1 MFNLFWSWRKFIL
14 YENIWVVFESIF
26 VLNIKL
32 QGLIKALLDENFAK
46 DTEFAMKEPILFGD
60 YRNALEESEPRLYE
74 DLQDYDA
81 TKALFT
87 EVSVLACDGSLGLY
101 YVDYSIFLQINLVQ
115 IDKTYYYYV
124 S

>member
-1 MFNLFWSWRKFIL
+1 
-14 YENIWVVFESIF
+14 
-26 VLNIKL
+26 
-32 QGLIKALLDENFAK
+32 LLDENFAK

-87 EVSVLACDGSLGLY
+87 EVSGLVCDIVNWLFTLLIILS
-101 YVDYSIFLQINLVQ
+101 FCR
-115 IDKTYYYYV
+115 
-124 S
+124 